1 MPAEARNSQQRE
13 RVRFGN
19 LMVRIHCIIV
29 MVRWIGLAGVV
40 ACDPPRDLWNFLMV
54 FGDAPK
60 VHTLNPEP

>member
-1 MPAEARNSQQRE
+1 MPNSRATARQD
-13 RVRFGN
+13 F
-19 LMVRIHCIIV
+19 
-29 MVRWIGLAGVV
+29 GLAGVV